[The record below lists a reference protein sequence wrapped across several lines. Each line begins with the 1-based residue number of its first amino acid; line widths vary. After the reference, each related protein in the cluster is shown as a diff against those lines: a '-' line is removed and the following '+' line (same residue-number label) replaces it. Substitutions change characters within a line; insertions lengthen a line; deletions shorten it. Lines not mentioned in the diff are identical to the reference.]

1 MNKKQSILKVDS
13 ILEYYDNPQL
23 LTARDCFDTL
33 YLCLLYQDTPEC
45 KYTAIRISSK
55 RLQDFCMGKKD
66 LRSLFLSPEGDK
78 AYFNVRGTDNSLVLD
93 SKISTAISEDRLPDE
108 GYYLETSGKE
118 SIVVN
123 IPVKDKGL
131 FTELVRKFG
140 WGFWQFDLF
149 GLIVKSKMGGCS
161 LVSTRL
167 QPPILL
173 YHRHHQIGEYQIL
186 VCHNLMFFLK
196 SIFIAT

>member
-1 MNKKQSILKVDS
+1 MNKKQSTLKVDS

-33 YLCLLYQDTPEC
+33 YLCLLYEDTPEC

-55 RLQDFCMGKKD
+55 RLQDFCIGKKD
-66 LRSLFLSPEGDK
+66 LRSLFISPESNLE
-78 AYFNVRGTDNSLVLD
+78 YFDVRYSNDSLVLD
-93 SKISTAISEDRLPDE
+93 SKISTTISEERLPDG

-140 WGFWQFDLF
+140 WAC
-149 GLIVKSKMGGCS
+149 M
-161 LVSTRL
+161 
-167 QPPILL
+167 
-173 YHRHHQIGEYQIL
+173 
-186 VCHNLMFFLK
+186 
-196 SIFIAT
+196 

>member
-33 YLCLLYQDTPEC
+33 YLCLLYEDTPEC

-55 RLQDFCMGKKD
+55 RLQDFCTGKKD

-78 AYFNVRGTDNSLVLD
+78 EYFNVRSSDNSLVLD
-93 SKISTAISEDRLPDE
+93 SRISTAIPEDRLPDD

-123 IPVKDKGL
+123 IPVKDKDL

-140 WGFWQFDLF
+140 WAC
-149 GLIVKSKMGGCS
+149 M
-161 LVSTRL
+161 
-167 QPPILL
+167 
-173 YHRHHQIGEYQIL
+173 
-186 VCHNLMFFLK
+186 
-196 SIFIAT
+196 

>member
-1 MNKKQSILKVDS
+1 MNKKQSTLKVDS

-33 YLCLLYQDTPEC
+33 YLCLLYEDTPEC

-55 RLQDFCMGKKD
+55 RLQDFCIGKKD
-66 LRSLFLSPEGDK
+66 LRSLFISPESNLE
-78 AYFNVRGTDNSLVLD
+78 YFDVRYSNNSLVLD
-93 SKISTAISEDRLPDE
+93 SKISTTISEERLPDE

-118 SIVVN
+118 SIMVN

-140 WGFWQFDLF
+140 WAC
-149 GLIVKSKMGGCS
+149 M
-161 LVSTRL
+161 
-167 QPPILL
+167 
-173 YHRHHQIGEYQIL
+173 
-186 VCHNLMFFLK
+186 
-196 SIFIAT
+196 

>member
-1 MNKKQSILKVDS
+1 MNKKQSTLKVDS

-33 YLCLLYQDTPEC
+33 YLCLLYEDTPEC

-55 RLQDFCMGKKD
+55 RLQDFCIGKKD
-66 LRSLFLSPEGDK
+66 LRSLFISPESNLE
-78 AYFNVRGTDNSLVLD
+78 YFDVRYSNNSLVLD
-93 SKISTAISEDRLPDE
+93 SKISTTRSEERLPDE

-140 WGFWQFDLF
+140 WAC
-149 GLIVKSKMGGCS
+149 M
-161 LVSTRL
+161 
-167 QPPILL
+167 
-173 YHRHHQIGEYQIL
+173 
-186 VCHNLMFFLK
+186 
-196 SIFIAT
+196 

>member
-1 MNKKQSILKVDS
+1 MNMKQSKLKVDS

-33 YLCLLYQDTPEC
+33 YLCLLYEDTPEC

-55 RLQDFCMGKKD
+55 RLQDFCIGKKD
-66 LRSLFLSPEGDK
+66 LRSLFISPESNLE
-78 AYFNVRGTDNSLVLD
+78 YFDVRYSNDSLVLD
-93 SKISTAISEDRLPDE
+93 SKISTTISEERLPDE

-140 WGFWQFDLF
+140 WAC
-149 GLIVKSKMGGCS
+149 M
-161 LVSTRL
+161 
-167 QPPILL
+167 
-173 YHRHHQIGEYQIL
+173 
-186 VCHNLMFFLK
+186 
-196 SIFIAT
+196 

>member
-1 MNKKQSILKVDS
+1 MNKKQSTLKVDS

-33 YLCLLYQDTPEC
+33 YLCLLYEDTPEC

-55 RLQDFCMGKKD
+55 RLQDFCIGKKD
-66 LRSLFLSPEGDK
+66 LRSLFISPESNLE
-78 AYFNVRGTDNSLVLD
+78 YFDVRYSNDSLVLD
-93 SKISTAISEDRLPDE
+93 SKISTTISEERLPDE

-118 SIVVN
+118 SIAVN

-140 WGFWQFDLF
+140 WAC
-149 GLIVKSKMGGCS
+149 M
-161 LVSTRL
+161 
-167 QPPILL
+167 
-173 YHRHHQIGEYQIL
+173 
-186 VCHNLMFFLK
+186 
-196 SIFIAT
+196 

>member
-1 MNKKQSILKVDS
+1 MNMKRSKLKVDS

-33 YLCLLYQDTPEC
+33 YLCLLYEDTPEC

-55 RLQDFCMGKKD
+55 RLQDFCIGKKD
-66 LRSLFLSPEGDK
+66 LRSLFISPESNLE
-78 AYFNVRGTDNSLVLD
+78 YFDVRYSNDSLVLD
-93 SKISTAISEDRLPDE
+93 SKISTTISEERLPDE

-118 SIVVN
+118 SIMVN

-140 WGFWQFDLF
+140 WAC
-149 GLIVKSKMGGCS
+149 M
-161 LVSTRL
+161 
-167 QPPILL
+167 
-173 YHRHHQIGEYQIL
+173 
-186 VCHNLMFFLK
+186 
-196 SIFIAT
+196 

>member
-1 MNKKQSILKVDS
+1 MNMKQSKLKVDS

-33 YLCLLYQDTPEC
+33 YLCLLYEDTPEC

-55 RLQDFCMGKKD
+55 RLQDFCIGKKD
-66 LRSLFLSPEGDK
+66 LRSLFISPESNLE
-78 AYFNVRGTDNSLVLD
+78 YFDVRYSNDSLVLD
-93 SKISTAISEDRLPDE
+93 SKISTTISEERLPDE

-118 SIVVN
+118 SIMVN

-140 WGFWQFDLF
+140 WAC
-149 GLIVKSKMGGCS
+149 M
-161 LVSTRL
+161 
-167 QPPILL
+167 
-173 YHRHHQIGEYQIL
+173 
-186 VCHNLMFFLK
+186 
-196 SIFIAT
+196 

>member
-1 MNKKQSILKVDS
+1 MNKKQSTLKVDS

-33 YLCLLYQDTPEC
+33 YLCLLYEDTPEC

-55 RLQDFCMGKKD
+55 RLQDFCIGKKD
-66 LRSLFLSPEGDK
+66 LRSLFISPESNLE
-78 AYFNVRGTDNSLVLD
+78 YFDVRYSNDSLVLD
-93 SKISTAISEDRLPDE
+93 SKISTTKSEERLPDE

-140 WGFWQFDLF
+140 WAC
-149 GLIVKSKMGGCS
+149 M
-161 LVSTRL
+161 
-167 QPPILL
+167 
-173 YHRHHQIGEYQIL
+173 
-186 VCHNLMFFLK
+186 
-196 SIFIAT
+196 

>member
-1 MNKKQSILKVDS
+1 MNKKQSTLKVDS

-33 YLCLLYQDTPEC
+33 YLCLLYEDTPEC

-55 RLQDFCMGKKD
+55 RLQDFCIGKKD
-66 LRSLFLSPEGDK
+66 LRSLFISPESNLE
-78 AYFNVRGTDNSLVLD
+78 YFDVRYSNNSLVLD
-93 SKISTAISEDRLPDE
+93 SKISTTISEERLPDE
-108 GYYLETSGKE
+108 GYYLETTGKE

-140 WGFWQFDLF
+140 WAC
-149 GLIVKSKMGGCS
+149 M
-161 LVSTRL
+161 
-167 QPPILL
+167 
-173 YHRHHQIGEYQIL
+173 
-186 VCHNLMFFLK
+186 
-196 SIFIAT
+196 